1 MGVPPSMLFRIFVIM
16 LQFVTNHGNS
26 WELVL
31 TVVTDSSMLNVMG
44 PRDPTLKRIDKF
56 RLRQ

>member
-16 LQFVTNHGNS
+16 LQFVTNRGNS

-31 TVVTDSSMLNVMG
+31 TVVTDSSMLNVTE